1 MTEEVATTK
10 IATETDNLL
19 YTREFLNLP
28 TYHGFAGISARA
40 VVEKFYDKEGKLMR
54 YYPSYALNISDCSN
68 KISLDIGVEE
78 SIYENS
84 VYKLNTILKSITAL
98 IEALSKGREIV
109 KELDKEIAANEA
121 EKPKENTEV

>member
-1 MTEEVATTK
+1 
-10 IATETDNLL
+10 
-19 YTREFLNLP
+19 
-28 TYHGFAGISARA
+28 
-40 VVEKFYDKEGKLMR
+40 MR

-121 EKPKENTEV
+121 EKPKENTEG